1 MYVLLFYCLIAVLQA
16 VNGKYTPICQP
27 KSPSNVLDPKLP
39 TFPSAFSTSVEVNIA
54 NKNYTALYKE
64 FYDLK
69 ANKGSLERT
78 RDGKTHRQIY
88 DYNLNERISIDLNSK
103 NCSVST
109 INGSRFNF
117 FGNNNSHIE
126 SVSQLFHFAKQ
137 YNETY
142 MGVVPVRG
150 IK

>member
-1 MYVLLFYCLIAVLQA
+1 MYALLFFCFIAVLQA

-27 KSPSNVLDPKLP
+27 KSSSDVLDPKLP
-39 TFPSAFSTSVEVNIA
+39 TFPSAFSTSVQVNIM
-54 NKNYTALYKE
+54 NKNYTALFKE
-64 FYDLK
+64 FYDLE

-78 RDGKTHRQIY
+78 KDGKTSRHIY
-88 DYNLNERISIDLNSK
+88 DYNLNERIFIDLEAK
-103 NCSVST
+103 NCSVSS

-137 YNETY
+137 YHEEY

-150 IK
+150 IR

>member
-1 MYVLLFYCLIAVLQA
+1 MMYVLLFSCFIAILQA
-16 VNGKYTPICQP
+16 VNGNYAPICQP
-27 KSPSNVLDPKLP
+27 KSSSKVGPKLP
-39 TFPSAFSTSVEVNIA
+39 TFPSSFSTSVEVNIA

-64 FYDLK
+64 FYDLE

-78 RDGKTHRQIY
+78 KDGKTHRRIY
-88 DYNLNERISIDLNSK
+88 DYNLDEKIFIDLDAK
-103 NCSVST
+103 NCSVSS

-126 SVSQLFHFAKQ
+126 SAAQLFRFAKQ

-142 MGVVPVRG
+142 IGVTSVRG